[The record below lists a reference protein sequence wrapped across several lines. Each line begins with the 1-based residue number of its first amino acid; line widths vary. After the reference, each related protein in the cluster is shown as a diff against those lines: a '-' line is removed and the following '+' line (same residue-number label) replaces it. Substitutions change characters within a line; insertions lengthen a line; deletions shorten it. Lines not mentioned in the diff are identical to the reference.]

1 MNLKSMSPKFAA
13 IAYVLALLWLSSLR
27 SLFSEIPAPTASPN
41 PGSLSPDK
49 KWEYS
54 DGDTAKL
61 VKAGTND
68 VAVEFSEACSLGA
81 ALLWALDSNRFA
93 FYSCGAGKEHLT
105 LLYQLRDD
113 RWVALTTPGD
123 GDELFERAGNIIEA
137 QAKKKRL
144 PKKSYLHMQWW
155 AVKPD

>member
-1 MNLKSMSPKFAA
+1 MSPKFAA

-81 ALLWALDSNRFA
+81 LGNTRPSFGRWIQTALHFIAVVREKSISLCSTNCAMI
-93 FYSCGAGKEHLT
+93 AG
-105 LLYQLRDD
+105 
-113 RWVALTTPGD
+113 
-123 GDELFERAGNIIEA
+123 
-137 QAKKKRL
+137 
-144 PKKSYLHMQWW
+144 
-155 AVKPD
+155 